1 MNKRE
6 FAAGTGALALLAL
19 AGCATEMENKGMYGI
34 IGKMIAQGG
43 KRQELIDVLL
53 AGTENMP
60 GCLSYV
66 ISRDRAD
73 DNAIWITEFWD
84 SRESHAASLT
94 LDSVKEAIERGRPM
108 IAGFGERFEVEPV
121 GGQGLA

>member
-6 FAAGTGALALLAL
+6 FVQSAGALAVLAL
-19 AGCATEMENKGMYGI
+19 AGCATGTENKNMYGI
-34 IGKMIAQGG
+34 IGKMIAEEG
-43 KRQELIDVLL
+43 KRQDLIDVLL

-60 GCLSYV
+60 GCKSYI
-66 ISRDRAD
+66 ISKDASD

-84 SRESHAASLT
+84 SKESHAASLT
-94 LDSVKEAIERGRPM
+94 LDSVKDAIERGRPM

-121 GGQGLA
+121 GGQGLT